1 MDASSS
7 SVVGRPYSDSE
18 HSFQNNETDY
28 VMDTSDTSSS
38 TLLSPVPSSL
48 CLSVPSSVE
57 ISNPSTNA
65 TDSENM
71 PRLDNTSSISD
82 NVVKNDNI
90 DPPRDSD
97 RGNINGEGEEGLQHR
112 YKRCIQCD
120 AENHL
125 PSYPYCGGCFS
136 ARKRLFPP
144 RPNTRR
150 RRNKRKLFG
159 EEEEA
164 GPSTVTAKRRRV
176 STTDEIEKVNNDD
189 ANPEL
194 CIICCERRKSAV
206 FVHGKISHVCCCYEC
221 AMKTWRI
228 NKRCPVCNTRVSNV
242 IRVCIF

>member
-90 DPPRDSD
+90 NPPRDSD
-97 RGNINGEGEEGLQHR
+97 RGNIDGEGEEGLQHR
-112 YKRCIQCD
+112 YERCIQCD

-144 RPNTRR
+144 RPNTR

>member
-7 SVVGRPYSDSE
+7 SVVGQPYSDSE

-90 DPPRDSD
+90 NPPRDSD
-97 RGNINGEGEEGLQHR
+97 RGNIDGEGEEGLQHR

-144 RPNTRR
+144 RPNTR